1 MTVGQFNRTMTA
13 GDIISSVGIECGLPK
28 ISDPFASTDPQYI
41 RLITLLNVAGNQLL
55 DLYPWCRLQ
64 NRFELIT
71 VPDPDGVQT
80 CQLNYQLPADWN
92 AMLDQTM
99 WKKGGLYP
107 GFPISI
113 QSWQYLANVQAAITI
128 QVIFMERDGIISV
141 APGTAVGMSL
151 NMMYESRGWV
161 LPQTSSFASNDPYS
175 DNCKNSND
183 TVLHDPSLTTRYLKM
198 KFLESVGFDTQKAT
212 DDFNLVLENRQS
224 KDRSAPILNTG
235 RPGAIGPYRLI
246 DGFNAPQTGFG
257 GSGGVP

>member
-1 MTVGQFNRTMTA
+1 MTA
-13 GDIISSVGIECGLPK
+13 GDIVTNVGIEVGLPK
-28 ISDPFASTDPQYI
+28 VSDPFISTDPQYI
-41 RLITLLNVAGNQLL
+41 RMIVLLNTAGNELL
-55 DLYPWCRLQ
+55 DMYPWCRLQ
-64 NRFELIT
+64 NRFSFTTI
-71 VPDPDGVQT
+71 GG
-80 CQLNYQLPADWN
+80 QLDYPLPLDYN

-128 QVIFMERDGIISV
+128 QVIFMERDGLVSV
-141 APGTAVGMSL
+141 APGTQADL
-151 NMMYESRGWV
+151 AINFMYESRGWV
-161 LPQTSSFASNDPYS
+161 YTGDQAYA
-175 DNCKNSND
+175 DNCKTSAD
-183 TVLHDPSLTTRYLKM
+183 VVLHDPTLITRYLKM
-198 KFLESVGFDTQKAT
+198 KFLEAVGFDTQKAT

-257 GSGGVP
+257 GSGGPGN

>member
-1 MTVGQFNRTMTA
+1 MSLQALNRYQSAGTLITNVG
-13 GDIISSVGIECGLPK
+13 VEVGLPK
-28 ISDPFASTDPQYI
+28 IGDPFATTDPQYI
-41 RLITLLNVAGNQLL
+41 RLITLMNTAGNELL

-64 NRFELIT
+64 NRYAFVT
-71 VPDPDGVQT
+71 VADPLALNT
-80 CQLNYQLPADWN
+80 CQLDYPLPEDWN

-128 QVIFMERDGIISV
+128 QVIFMERMGLISV
-141 APGTAVGMSL
+141 APGTAIGLSV

-161 LPQTSSFASNDPYS
+161 RQQNNLTYLA
-175 DNCKNSND
+175 DNVQD
-183 TVLHDPSLTTRYLKM
+183 TADIVVHDPLMISRYLKM
-198 KFLESVGFDTQKAT
+198 KFLEAVGFDTQKAT
-212 DDFNLVLENRQS
+212 DDFNLVLENRMS

-257 GSGGVP
+257 GSGGAP